1 MEPRKRNAETL
12 GICGKP
18 NFSSFV
24 AASFFAGRFSIHRGN
39 HREPAMNVT
48 FYGEAIMPL
57 RKPLKPVVP
66 NLVRKM
72 PRSFAWIDH
81 GLRTRQFL
89 HEFEPEE
96 FALYFFLSLAA
107 DQQGL
112 SCWRLDVMEKTM
124 PAFRFNELRNAREGL
139 LRKRLLA
146 YRPWNSN
153 DPDGIYQLLPVP
165 SMKPETGNNLQTILA
180 GILKTV

>member
-1 MEPRKRNAETL
+1 M

-18 NFSSFV
+18 NFSAFV

-72 PRSFAWIDH
+72 PHSFAWIDH

-96 FALYFFLSLAA
+96 FALYLFLSLAA
-107 DQQGL
+107 DDQGL

-124 PAFRFNELRNAREGL
+124 PALRFHQLRKARENL
-139 LRKRLLA
+139 VRLRLLA
-146 YRPWNSN
+146 FKPWNQN

-165 SMKPETGNNLQTILA
+165 SVKPETDNSLQAVLA